1 LLVTLD
7 AGRLGSGTILFLCG
21 KGGKAVAERPVAFA
35 GLLHQLR
42 TGAGLTQEELAEAA
56 GVAVRSIRYLER
68 GSVASPQKETVRLLA
83 GALGLAGA
91 ARAEFEAAARSGASP
106 GGAAVPVRTLP
117 RDTASF
123 TGRERELTELMGAV
137 AGAADAG
144 GVVGIHA
151 IGGMAGVGKTAF
163 AVHAAHR
170 LAGRF
175 PGRSS
180 CRCTGTPPGSS
191 RSTRPTRWP
200 ACC

>member
-1 LLVTLD
+1 MAEPQVKFAELL
-7 AGRLGSGTILFLCG
+7 R
-21 KGGKAVAERPVAFA
+21 
-35 GLLHQLR
+35 QLR

-83 GALGLAGA
+83 GALGLAGP
-91 ARAEFEAAARSGASP
+91 ARAGFEAAARSGASP
-106 GGAAVPVRTLP
+106 GGAAVPVRALP

-123 TGRERELTELMGAV
+123 TGRERELAELMGAV

-163 AVHAAHR
+163 AVHAAQVISAALH
-170 LAGRF
+170 
-175 PGRSS
+175 
-180 CRCTGTPPGSS
+180 
-191 RSTRPTRWP
+191 
-200 ACC
+200 